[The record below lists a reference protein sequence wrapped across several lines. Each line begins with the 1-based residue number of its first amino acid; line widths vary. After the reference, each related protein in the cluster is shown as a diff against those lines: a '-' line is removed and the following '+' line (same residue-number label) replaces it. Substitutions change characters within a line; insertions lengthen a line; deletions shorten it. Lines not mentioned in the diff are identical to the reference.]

1 MVDVG
6 GRVVEKGQRECG
18 GGVEFVDADVEVVQ
32 VAWIPLEEVSDL
44 LRYPDERRLVGM
56 VPGLLALPER

>member
-1 MVDVG
+1 MS
-6 GRVVEKGQRECG
+6 
-18 GGVEFVDADVEVVQ
+18 DADVEVVQ
-32 VAWIPLEEVSDL
+32 VAWIPLDEISGL